1 VLTESGNHS
10 TVLVIVISAFC
21 GPISGP
27 EALSGTEMSGD
38 AECELLAKHLPGN
51 EQRLD
56 QLGQV
61 G

>member
-1 VLTESGNHS
+1 
-10 TVLVIVISAFC
+10 VIVISAFC

-27 EALSGTEMSGD
+27 KALSGTEMSGD